1 MASAQTHHTTR
12 WSPAAMV
19 SYLYIRLDAIAL
31 TLECLSPEARSFLE
45 PLSEVVRSGVNV
57 LVWAGDLD
65 WICNWYGSQLVVNSI
80 NYTDSAAFRSAKLQE
95 YTVNGK
101 SHGQFKTAG
110 NLNFLRVYEAG
121 HEVPYYRK
129 FLASAPKISRR
140 IGKTRRR
147 NRLTMCPDRTRCCA
161 TSFHADYA
169 RQSTFVNLTQILWH
183 GESTR

>member
-1 MASAQTHHTTR
+1 
-12 WSPAAMV
+12 MV
-19 SYLYIRLDAIAL
+19 SQPYSGRNLAIVRYI
-31 TLECLSPEARSFLE
+31 LEADLEIPATEARSFLE

-80 NYTDSAAFRSAKLQE
+80 NYTDSATFQSAKLAE

-129 FLASAPKISRR
+129 SAFNSRR
-140 IGKTRRR
+140 HEALKT
-147 NRLTMCPDRTRCCA
+147 PKDE
-161 TSFHADYA
+161 
-169 RQSTFVNLTQILWH
+169 
-183 GESTR
+183 GG